1 MSEMYSAALGSVIKS
16 TDLNGVNAFM
26 SVTELHTYFMMDQIN
41 IQLP

>member
-1 MSEMYSAALGSVIKS
+1 MSEMYSAALGTVIKS

-26 SVTELHTYFMMDQIN
+26 SVTELHAYFVIDRIN